1 MKIQTSFF
9 QRFNTQIKYS
19 EFFLDNY
26 VKTENGKNS
35 LIIIT
40 ADHGNGK
47 KLVNNIRNKKISIL
61 NQYQIPLLILY
72 PINYKVGR
80 QEINTLGSQ
89 VDIMPTIMDIM
100 NMEYNFPMFGKS
112 LIREFKYRYA
122 KGSIEGGWL
131 LYDERFISM
140 RQKNSPS
147 DVFGNPLSVNETDQE
162 WTDLFNEVNNL
173 QHWMVQQKSKEK
185 LSNKLSQLGWKY

>member
-1 MKIQTSFF
+1 MLGKFLNEFIQ
-9 QRFNTQIKYS
+9 
-19 EFFLDNY
+19 
-26 VKTENGKNS
+26 TENGKNS

-47 KLVNNIRNKKISIL
+47 SLKNFNQKERIEIL
-61 NQYQIPLLILY
+61 SQYHIPLLILY
-72 PINYKVGR
+72 PNIQKNIRRKIYAYG
-80 QEINTLGSQ
+80 GQ

-100 NMEYNFPMFGKS
+100 NIKYDFPMFGKS
-112 LIREFKYRYA
+112 LVRNFKHRYV
-122 KGSIEGGWL
+122 KGNIEGGWL
-131 LYDERFISM
+131 IYDERFISM
-140 RQKNSPS
+140 RHKKSPS

-162 WTDLFNEVNNL
+162 WTDLFNEIDNL